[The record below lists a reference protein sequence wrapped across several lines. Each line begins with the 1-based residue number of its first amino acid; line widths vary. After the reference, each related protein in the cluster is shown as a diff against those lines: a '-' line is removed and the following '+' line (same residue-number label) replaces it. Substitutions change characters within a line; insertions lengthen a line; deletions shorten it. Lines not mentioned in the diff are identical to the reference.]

1 MIGAQG
7 KWQELVPI
15 LIGVCHLYQDLLF
28 VLVGNFYCAIHL
40 RKIRNRILVFDLE
53 LLAKLLDHFPI
64 QIFSV
69 IYNELSWYAIEVNN
83 FLFQESG
90 HHNLGD
96 AFVGS
101 GFHPLGE
108 VIDGHQDILMPI
120 GGFRNHES
128 NDIHSLG

>member
-1 MIGAQG
+1 M
-7 KWQELVPI
+7 PI

-28 VLVGNFYCAIHL
+28 VLVGNFHRAIHL
-40 RKIRNRILVFDLE
+40 RTIRNLILVFDLE
-53 LLAKLLDHFPI
+53 LLVKLLDHFPI
-64 QIFSV
+64 QFFSV
-69 IYNELSWYAIEVNN
+69 ICNELSLYAIAANN

-101 GFHPLGE
+101 GFHPLGK

-120 GGFRNHES
+120 RGFLNHGS